1 MQVRNLQPPLAVQ
14 KFSTLNSPVIKD
26 CPILLYVQSTREGDC
41 KCLLHTGVPPDRG
54 WVGECSLRTSAE
66 SNMDRLAAM
75 ETFVRVVDAGS
86 FSSTAKQLR
95 IGQPGF
101 SKSVA

>member
-1 MQVRNLQPPLAVQ
+1 LAVQ

-54 WVGECSLRTSAE
+54 
-66 SNMDRLAAM
+66 
-75 ETFVRVVDAGS
+75 
-86 FSSTAKQLR
+86 
-95 IGQPGF
+95 
-101 SKSVA
+101 